1 MKRSSDFPIGYYPLY
16 KKTTTKNSYLRVKQ
30 KKNKSKNKNK
40 KIKK

>member
-30 KKNKSKNKNK
+30 KKKIKVKI